1 MQIVCF
7 FCFFASP
14 SCSFDSLSIS
24 NVCAVYLFDDS
35 VCVYALDKLR
45 NREGIN
51 HCHLAAQRVAHAARA
66 RVPCTSCKPLLLSL
80 TSMNFKLFQ
89 YINLRQ
95 IERVGEKR
103 AGSVVGDDDDKHFCA
118 FAI

>member
-1 MQIVCF
+1 MIPYLSQMFVQFI
-7 FCFFASP
+7 
-14 SCSFDSLSIS
+14 CSTTL
-24 NVCAVYLFDDS
+24 
-35 VCVYALDKLR
+35 CVYVLDKLR
-45 NREGIN
+45 NTEGIN

-66 RVPCTSCKPLLLSL
+66 RVPCTSCEPLLLSL

-95 IERVGEKR
+95 IERMGEKR